1 MQCSRDVAWC
11 SIEVLRNTE
20 ASMRYHAQ
28 PHWRN
33 FIFCDLSD
41 SPIHFDLPTAWH
53 SLLRHYTLATTPS
66 LSKLG

>member
-33 FIFCDLSD
+33 LFSATCRIPRFIL
-41 SPIHFDLPTAWH
+41 IY
-53 SLLRHYTLATTPS
+53 LLHGIPYCAITHWQLLHR
-66 LSKLG
+66 